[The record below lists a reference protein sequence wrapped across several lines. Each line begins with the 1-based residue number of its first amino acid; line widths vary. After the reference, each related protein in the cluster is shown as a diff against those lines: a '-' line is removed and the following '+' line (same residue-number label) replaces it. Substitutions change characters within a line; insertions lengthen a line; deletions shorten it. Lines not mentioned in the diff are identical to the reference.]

1 MFIYVFQNCNSQKS
15 KKCTECGCL
24 KCGGK
29 SPYSKMILCKKCEHV
44 THFDCLPESKTE
56 IPEGTL
62 KKAKKSYFVPNGAW
76 SCPNCRPHH
85 KEVQADFQNDFG
97 GNFEF
102 SCHFENSGK
111 FRILTLKV
119 FQFRSNL
126 NICVKLLQY
135 KFLVEKLRKRDF
147 TQFIGCGTKLKLP
160 RLNQL
165 YIPI

>member
-44 THFDCLPESKTE
+44 THFDCLPESKIE

-62 KKAKKSYFVPNGAW
+62 KKAKKSYYVPNGDW

-102 SCHFENSGK
+102 SCHFESTGK
-111 FRILTLKV
+111 FRFLTFTGRLTSEGI
-119 FQFRSNL
+119 FNL
-126 NICVKLLQY
+126 VYLR
-135 KFLVEKLRKRDF
+135 FGLV
-147 TQFIGCGTKLKLP
+147 
-160 RLNQL
+160 
-165 YIPI
+165 

>member
-29 SPYSKMILCKKCEHV
+29 SPYSKMILCKKCDRV
-44 THFDCLPESKTE
+44 THFDCLPESKIE

-62 KKAKKSYFVPNGAW
+62 KKAKKSYYVPNGDW

-102 SCHFENSGK
+102 SCHFESTGR
-111 FRILTLKV
+111 FCFLTFYL
-119 FQFRSNL
+119 
-126 NICVKLLQY
+126 
-135 KFLVEKLRKRDF
+135 
-147 TQFIGCGTKLKLP
+147 
-160 RLNQL
+160 
-165 YIPI
+165 